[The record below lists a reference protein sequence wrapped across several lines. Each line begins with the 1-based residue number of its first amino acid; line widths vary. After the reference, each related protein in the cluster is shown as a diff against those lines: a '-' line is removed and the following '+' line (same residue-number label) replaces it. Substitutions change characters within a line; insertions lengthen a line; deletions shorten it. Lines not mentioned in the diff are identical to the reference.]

1 MRDQWPLSLHLKI
14 WSTRPTPGL
23 VVRRNKTKGVLGSTF
38 NTSSTKSN
46 PLLSAFQKKK
56 QLTGYYTKNAKKT
69 EPNRSASFN
78 KRPAGTMATPV
89 QRCNSGST
97 KRKKPKDSPK
107 STIGSQMYSYSSTSA
122 ASKFLAGKSL
132 NKYASVDQLFDNKKA
147 LSKPGLKLK
156 TSKIT
161 SKQSK
166 NSSVDNMFQRSLLDN
181 ELKYSNKA
189 FPTNLKVKKEKSKIK
204 KKGKQEVGFLNKQ
217 YGSYENGKSNSQGPL
232 SINIVNTNHLHLSG
246 YANHAKPTSA
256 AQNSVVENDK
266 KENFQSIIKSFK
278 PNQVGV
284 KNAPVSGEVRD
295 EDRTKAYKQDL
306 RTTKPNKPNSKL
318 SGM

>member
-1 MRDQWPLSLHLKI
+1 MVDLA
-14 WSTRPTPGL
+14 
-23 VVRRNKTKGVLGSTF
+23 VRRNKTKAALGSTF
-38 NTSSTKSN
+38 NTSSMKSN

-56 QLTGYYTKNAKKT
+56 QLTGYYSKNKKP

-78 KRPAGTMATPV
+78 KRPDGTMATPV

-107 STIGSQMYSYSSTSA
+107 STIGSQLYSHPSTSA
-122 ASKFLAGKSL
+122 TSKFLAGKSL
-132 NKYASVDQLFDNKKA
+132 NKYASVDQLFDSKKA
-147 LSKPGLKLK
+147 FSKPTLKLK
-156 TSKIT
+156 SSKIT

-181 ELKYSNKA
+181 ELKYSSKA
-189 FPTNLKVKKEKSKIK
+189 FPTNLKVKKEKSKAK
-204 KKGKQEVGFLNKQ
+204 KKGKQEMGFLSKQ
-217 YGSYENGKSNSQGPL
+217 YGSQENGKGASQGPL

-246 YANHAKPTSA
+246 YANHAKPTNA

-284 KNAPVSGEVRD
+284 KNAPVSGEVRNND
-295 EDRTKAYKQDL
+295 KTKTYKQDL
-306 RTTKPNKPNSKL
+306 KTTKPNKSNSKL
-318 SGM
+318 PGRC